1 MAEPTRHD
9 TYASAS
15 EPLDATIDSLADG
28 RSPEHTTLL
37 RAVTHVAVG
46 GAACGALAGFT
57 LLTTLVVFTPGAPII
72 GAIPV
77 GVLLG
82 GTFGAATGAL
92 LAPTLGFWLFRD
104 IPLWRLYAY
113 STVGTVV
120 GGLLAALVRSDWI
133 VGAFVGLAAGL
144 ALVRLRARLG
154 D

>member
-1 MAEPTRHD
+1 MADPTQH
-9 TYASAS
+9 ASAS
-15 EPLDATIDSLADG
+15 AQEPLDATIDSLANG
-28 RSPEHTTLL
+28 SAPEHTTLF
-37 RAVTHVAVG
+37 RAVTQVAVG

-57 LLTTLVVFTPGAPII
+57 IITTLVVFAPGAPIL

-82 GTFGAATGAL
+82 GTFGAAAGAM
-92 LAPTLGFWLFRD
+92 LAPALGFWLFRD

-113 STVGTVV
+113 ATVGTVA
-120 GGLLAALVRSDWI
+120 GGLLTALVRGDAI

-144 ALVRLRARLG
+144 TMVRFRNRLG

>member
-1 MAEPTRHD
+1 
-9 TYASAS
+9 
-15 EPLDATIDSLADG
+15 
-28 RSPEHTTLL
+28 
-37 RAVTHVAVG
+37 VAVG

-57 LLTTLVVFTPGAPII
+57 ILTTLVVVTPGAPII

-92 LAPTLGFWLFRD
+92 LAPALGFWLFRD

-113 STVGTVV
+113 STAVTII
-120 GGLLAALVRSDWI
+120 GGLLAALLRGDAV

-144 ALVRLRARLG
+144 TLVRLRARLG